1 LNQNNATLAV
11 LNANYMDNISE
22 KLQEVT
28 VWLQKEYSSIRT
40 GQASPML
47 LDSVK
52 VESYGTYMPI
62 NQVGS
67 INIEDA
73 RTLRISVW
81 DKQAVSAI
89 ERAIQD
95 ANLGISTVADSD
107 GVRVIFPELT
117 SERRVQLLKLAKA
130 KLEDARISVRAVRD
144 EVMKAIDKQQKDG
157 EISEDDKFTQKE
169 TIQTKVDATNRA
181 LETLFI
187 QKEAELQK

>member
-1 LNQNNATLAV
+1 
-11 LNANYMDNISE
+11 
-22 KLQEVT
+22 
-28 VWLQKEYSSIRT
+28 
-40 GQASPML
+40 ML
-47 LDSVK
+47 LDGVK
-52 VESYGTYMPI
+52 VESYGTYMPL

-117 SERRVQLLKLAKA
+117 SERRLQLLKLAKA
-130 KLEDARISVRAVRD
+130 KLEDSRISVRAVRD
-144 EVMKAIDKQQKDG
+144 EIMKAIDKQQKEG
-157 EISEDDKFTQKE
+157 EISEDEKFTYKE
-169 TIQTKVDATNRA
+169 TIQTKVDATNRT
-181 LETLFI
+181 LETQFI

>member
-1 LNQNNATLAV
+1 
-11 LNANYMDNISE
+11 MDNISD

>member
-1 LNQNNATLAV
+1 MENSV
-11 LNANYMDNISE
+11 SV
-22 KLQEVT
+22 KLKEVHE
-28 VWLQKEYSSIRT
+28 WLQKEYSGIRT

-47 LDSVK
+47 LDSIK
-52 VESYGTYMPI
+52 VESYGSFMNL

-67 INIEDA
+67 VGVEDA

-89 ERAIQD
+89 EKAIREAD
-95 ANLGISTVADSD
+95 LGVSTASDSA

-117 SERRVQLLKLAKA
+117 SERRAQLLKLAKS

-144 EVMKAIDKQQKDG
+144 EFMKLLDKQQKDA
-157 EISEDDKFTQKE
+157 EISEDEKFTWKE
-169 TIQTKVDATNRA
+169 KIQNHVDNMNRSLEA
-181 LETLFI
+181 LFT

>member
-1 LNQNNATLAV
+1 
-11 LNANYMDNISE
+11 
-22 KLQEVT
+22 
-28 VWLQKEYSSIRT
+28 
-40 GQASPML
+40 ML
-47 LDSVK
+47 LDGVR
-52 VESYGTYMPI
+52 VESYGSYMPI

-67 INIEDA
+67 VNIEDA

-81 DKQAVSAI
+81 DKQTVSAI
-89 ERAIQD
+89 EKAIQD

-144 EVMKAIDKQQKDG
+144 EVMKVIDKQQKDG
-157 EISEDDKFTQKE
+157 DISEDDKFTQKE
-169 TIQTKVDATNRA
+169 AIQTKVDATNRA